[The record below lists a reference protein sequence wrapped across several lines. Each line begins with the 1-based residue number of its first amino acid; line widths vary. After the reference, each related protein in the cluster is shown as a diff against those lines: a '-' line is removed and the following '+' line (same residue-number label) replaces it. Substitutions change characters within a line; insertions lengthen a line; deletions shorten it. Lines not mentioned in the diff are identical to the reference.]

1 VTRATCLEI
10 CAGAGGQALGLESAG
25 FDHAGA
31 VEIESDACDTLSL
44 NRPNWDVRQSDVRDL
59 NGRDFRGI
67 DLLAGGV
74 PCPPFSVAG
83 HQRGGD
89 DERDL
94 FPEALRLVREAKPA
108 AVMLENVRGLA
119 SKRFDDYRAAII
131 AELQAAGYHADWR
144 LVSAVDFGVPQ
155 LRPRFILIAMR
166 PRALRRFEWPTPDGS
181 APSVGEALGDLMGSN
196 GWPGAQAWISRA
208 NRIGPTLV
216 GGSRKHGGPDLGP
229 TRARRDWELLG
240 VDGRGIANEVPGAD
254 DPSDLLPRLTLR
266 MAARIQGFPD
276 SWEFFGRK
284 TSTYRQIGN
293 AFPPPVAAAIGASL
307 LSALHSPP
315 RNRSTVSVTAAATS
329 LELVS

>member
-10 CAGAGGQALGLESAG
+10 CAGAGGQALGLEAAG
-25 FDHAGA
+25 FDHTAA
-31 VEIESDACDTLSL
+31 VEIEPDACNTLLL
-44 NRPNWDVRQSDVRDL
+44 NRPDWDVRQTDVREL

-83 HQRGGD
+83 HQLGGD

-108 AVMLENVRGLA
+108 AVLLENVRGLA
-119 SKRFDDYRAAII
+119 TKRSDEYRASVI
-131 AELQAAGYHADWR
+131 AELRAAGYHADWR
-144 LVSAVDFGVPQ
+144 LLSAADFGVPQ

-166 PRALRRFEWPTPDGS
+166 PRALRRFEWPTPQDT
-181 APSVGEALGDLMGSN
+181 APTVGEALGDLMGSD
-196 GWPGAQAWISRA
+196 GWPGAPAWAAGA

-240 VDGRGIANEVPGAD
+240 VDGRGIANELPTAD

-276 SWEFFGRK
+276 SWQFFGRK
-284 TSTYRQIGN
+284 TSAYRQIGN
-293 AFPPPVAAAIGASL
+293 AFPPPVATAVGSSL
-307 LSALHSPP
+307 LSAL
-315 RNRSTVSVTAAATS
+315 RATPS
-329 LELVS
+329 RKAQANITSQSANLELVG